1 MSEAISSGDRCGCE
15 ARRRLCDE
23 CESAGKSFVA
33 CSLACLERHR
43 AAVHAS
49 ASAESAVRARAHLVE
64 SNRQRALTRKLDSV
78 HRSRLLTLFGELPHG
93 AELCIFG
100 ASDAQELELERLAE
114 RFREIHLVD
123 LDGDALARVRDAQE
137 GPVRARIVLHE
148 GVDASGL
155 LEHLDTWGDRF
166 PERAELA
173 RVATEVAQSIV
184 HGLGRTFPAV
194 ASICLLNQL
203 ALPFQRTW
211 LVSRNHWA
219 ALLSTISA
227 IHLATLAGASRSG
240 GRCLLVTDVA
250 SSRDMPALAE
260 QRDRSLEELSEFVH
274 DALDA
279 RDLHLR
285 PDPGALLAQLS
296 SPGMRTLVSEPRL
309 SDGWLRQSGAET
321 ELLYGLTFDR
331 P

>member
-1 MSEAISSGDRCGCE
+1 M
-15 ARRRLCDE
+15 
-23 CESAGKSFVA
+23 
-33 CSLACLERHR
+33 
-43 AAVHAS
+43 HAS
-49 ASAESAVRARAHLVE
+49 ASAESAVRARAHIVE
-64 SNRQRALTRKLDSV
+64 SNRRRALTREVDSV
-78 HRSRLLTLFGELPHG
+78 HRSQLSTLFGELTQG

-100 ASDAQELELERLAE
+100 ADDAQDLDLERLAE

-123 LDGDALARVRDAQE
+123 LDGEALARVRDAQE
-137 GPVRARIVLHE
+137 SAIRARIVLHE

-155 LEHLDTWGDRF
+155 LEHLDAWGDRF
-166 PERAELA
+166 PEREELA
-173 RVATEVAQSIV
+173 RVATEVTQSIV

-194 ASICLLNQL
+194 ASTCLLNRL

-227 IHLATLAGASRSG
+227 IHLATIAGAARPG

-250 SSRDMPALAE
+250 SSREMPALAE

-279 RDLHLR
+279 GNLHLR

-309 SDGWLRQSGAET
+309 SEGWLRRSGAET
-321 ELLYGLTFDR
+321 ELVYGLTFDR